1 MQKSYDIVII
11 GSGMVGASMAVAFRE
26 TDQRILVID
35 AGSYAADESL
45 PETYDIRV
53 SAITEASRRF
63 LQSLGVWSEL
73 EAFRVAPYREM
84 FVWDAGSDAS
94 VHFDVDQGTESEL
107 GYIIENR
114 VIQHYLLKQIEQAEN
129 IDFMPG
135 CRLDSIISNSDETV
149 TVCLENGERFNC
161 SCLVGADGGRSKV
174 RELAGITTTGW
185 QYDQSALVATIRTEQ
200 SLNAT
205 AWQCFH
211 SEGPLAFLPLQDHL
225 CSIVWS
231 TTPERASLLKEMP
244 KAEFEMQLAE
254 AFEQRL
260 GMVEL
265 ESERGVFPLQLQH
278 ATQYVKPG
286 IALIGDAAHSI
297 HPLAGQGVN
306 LGFLD
311 AACLVDVL
319 QDAQKAGKAIG
330 SQPVLRR
337 YERWRKGDNLA
348 MMFMMDAFKRM
359 FAIESG
365 PLKQVRDSGM
375 RITDAIKPLKHLIM
389 QGASGMRGELPTRIK
404 NSPPVF

>member
-1 MQKSYDIVII
+1 MAAAFK
-11 GSGMVGASMAVAFRE
+11 ASDFK
-26 TDQRILVID
+26 ILVVD
-35 AGSYAADESL
+35 AGSYSADFL
-45 PETYDIRV
+45 PEDYDIRV

-63 LQSLGVWSEL
+63 LQSVGVWSDL
-73 EAFRVAPYREM
+73 EAYRVAPYHEM

-94 VHFDVDQGTESEL
+94 VHFDASQGVEDEL
-107 GYIIENR
+107 GYIVENR
-114 VIQHYLLKQIEQAEN
+114 AIQYYLIKQIEQADN
-129 IDFMPG
+129 IDFVQN
-135 CRLDSIISNSDETV
+135 CRLESINSNSDETV
-149 TVCLENGERFNC
+149 TVCLEGGESIQC
-161 SCLVGADGGRSKV
+161 SCLVGADGSRSKV

-185 QYDQSALVATIRTEQ
+185 QYDQSAVVATIRTEK

-211 SEGPLAFLPLQDHL
+211 PEGPLAFLPLQDHL

-231 TTPERASLLKEMP
+231 ITPERAAQLKELP
-244 KAEFEMQLAE
+244 EAEFEIQLAK

-260 GMVEL
+260 GAVKL
-265 ESERGVFPLQLQH
+265 ESERGVFPLQLQY
-278 ATQYVKPG
+278 ASNYVKPG

-311 AACLVDVL
+311 AASLVDVL
-319 QDAQKAGKAIG
+319 QDAKKAGKNIG
-330 SQPVLRR
+330 SQAVLRR

-348 MMFMMDAFKRM
+348 MMFMMDVFKRM

-375 RITDAIKPLKHLIM
+375 RLTNTIKPLKNLIM
-389 QGASGMRGELPTRIK
+389 QGASGMRGELPSRIK
-404 NSPPVF
+404 NPPPVF